1 MTEPSPSQDP
11 GHQAQTRARLRALMN
26 TRSAGGAI
34 VFSVM
39 AVLGVVGVATG
50 HEDSGLVALVI
61 GGPMLI
67 VIVARLAG
75 RR

>member
-1 MTEPSPSQDP
+1 
-11 GHQAQTRARLRALMN
+11 MN
-26 TRSAGGAI
+26 IRNTGGVI
-34 VFSVM
+34 VFSVMAVMAVM
-39 AVLGVVGVATG
+39 AVLGVVGLATG

-61 GGPMLI
+61 GGPSVI

>member
-1 MTEPSPSQDP
+1 
-11 GHQAQTRARLRALMN
+11 MN

-39 AVLGVVGVATG
+39 AVLGVVGVARG

>member
-1 MTEPSPSQDP
+1 MTVPSPSQDP
-11 GHQAQTRARLRALMN
+11 GGQAQTRARLRALMN
-26 TRSAGGAI
+26 TRNTGGVI

-39 AVLGVVGVATG
+39 AVLGVVGLATG

-67 VIVARLAG
+67 ATVARLA
-75 RR
+75 RRR

>member
-1 MTEPSPSQDP
+1 VTVSSPSQDP
-11 GHQAQTRARLRALMN
+11 GGQAQTLARIRN
-26 TRSAGGAI
+26 VGGVI

-39 AVLGVVGVATG
+39 AVLGVVGLATG
-50 HEDSGLVALVI
+50 HEASGLVALVI
-61 GGPMLI
+61 GAPMLI

>member
-1 MTEPSPSQDP
+1 
-11 GHQAQTRARLRALMN
+11 MN
-26 TRSAGGAI
+26 IRGAGGVI

-39 AVLGVVGVATG
+39 AVLGVVGLATG
-50 HEDSGLVALVI
+50 HEGSGLVSLVI
-61 GGPMLI
+61 GAPMVI

>member
-1 MTEPSPSQDP
+1 
-11 GHQAQTRARLRALMN
+11 MN
-26 TRSAGGAI
+26 IRNAGGVI

-39 AVLGVVGVATG
+39 AVLGVIGLATG

-61 GGPMLI
+61 GGPM
-67 VIVARLAG
+67 VIITVARLAG

>member
-1 MTEPSPSQDP
+1 MTVPSPSQGP
-11 GHQAQTRARLRALMN
+11 EGQAQTRARLRALMN
-26 TRSAGGAI
+26 IRNAGGVI

-39 AVLGVVGVATG
+39 GVLGVVGLATG
-50 HEDSGLVALVI
+50 HEGSGLVALVI
-61 GGPMLI
+61 GAPMAI

>member
-1 MTEPSPSQDP
+1 
-11 GHQAQTRARLRALMN
+11 MN
-26 TRSAGGAI
+26 IRNTGGII

-39 AVLGVVGVATG
+39 GVLGVVGLATG

-61 GGPMLI
+61 GGPM
-67 VIVARLAG
+67 VMVMVTRLGG

>member
-1 MTEPSPSQDP
+1 
-11 GHQAQTRARLRALMN
+11 MN
-26 TRSAGGAI
+26 IRNAGGVI

-39 AVLGVVGVATG
+39 AVLGVVGLATG

-61 GGPMLI
+61 GGPMVI